1 VFGANASFSYD
12 AGLNILYAPSI
23 DVSSDINASTVNTS
37 VINPTNILDF
47 LSSTGSAGQLLSSTG
62 TAIEWINPPSAT
74 VPAGSNTMIQ
84 FNDSGSFGAST
95 GFEYNKTTGNFY
107 VPTTIYS
114 TNLVVNAIA
123 SFSINTNGIIPGV
136 ISDNTLSAGSSGQL
150 LSSTG
155 SAIKWVN
162 PPTPVTPAGSIG
174 NIQFNSGSSTFAAD
188 SVFTYFSAT
197 QSLQAPNVVCSGRIT
212 PTLIQDNGSG
222 SGGLPSTGTSGQY
235 LSATGSGIV
244 WTNRPVPYAD
254 SRSGA
259 GTFIT
264 SAPTSGTTPTVSFSA
279 LPRTSRYQLTAN
291 VVAYPTASNVTVTV
305 EIWTRQVSGGA
316 YSLSLTTTTFMN
328 STNVHLAFPAKSAY
342 LNLTGGNI
350 LDIVV
355 RTGANTGSG
364 TVDPVNIDL
373 LECTI

>member
-1 VFGANASFSYD
+1 MRLNGNGTLSIGNTNSTFPLEVTGTIRSTSSRPNTILDTSNTAGTAGQLLSSTGSAIQWINAPTPVTPAGSTGYVQYNDGGVFGANASFLYD

-37 VINPTNILDF
+37 VINPTNILDG
-47 LSSTGSAGQLLSSTG
+47 LSSFG
-62 TAIEWINPPSAT
+62 T
-74 VPAGSNTMIQ
+74 
-84 FNDSGSFGAST
+84 
-95 GFEYNKTTGNFY
+95 
-107 VPTTIYS
+107 
-114 TNLVVNAIA
+114 
-123 SFSINTNGIIPGV
+123 
-136 ISDNTLSAGSSGQL
+136 SGQL

-155 SAIKWVN
+155 SAIQWVN
-162 PPTPVTPAGSIG
+162 PPTATAAGS
-174 NIQFNSGSSTFAAD
+174 NFQVQYNSSGSLAAD
-188 SVFTYFSAT
+188 SVFTYNSAS
-197 QSLQAPNVVCSGRIT
+197 QFLLVPNVQCSGRIT

-254 SRSGA
+254 SRSGVGA
-259 GTFIT
+259 FIT
-264 SAPTSGTTPTVSFSA
+264 TAPTSATSPTVSFGL

-291 VVAYPTASNVTVTV
+291 VVTFPTASNVTVTV

-328 STNVHLAFPAKSAY
+328 SINVHLAFPSKSAY

-350 LDIVV
+350 LDVVV
-355 RTGANTGSG
+355 RTGANTSSNSS
-364 TVDPVNIDL
+364 DPVNIDL